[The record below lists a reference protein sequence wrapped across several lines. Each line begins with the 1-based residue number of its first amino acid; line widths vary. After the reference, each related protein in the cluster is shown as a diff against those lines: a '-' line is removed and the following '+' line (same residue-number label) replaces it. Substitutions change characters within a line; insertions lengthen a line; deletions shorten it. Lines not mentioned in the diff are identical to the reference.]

1 MINFGGIVNLGELTQ
16 LDWRTPWWLA
26 LALQPWLMWGLL
38 RLRRGKIFHYAD
50 AHLLP
55 WVLRGSFST
64 ATDRWRNLANV
75 LAWLLLACAA
85 AGPRLPLLT
94 TSDQRTSI
102 ARHEINL
109 MIVLDVSPS
118 MLADDVSPQRL
129 QRARLKLL
137 DLLPRLRGEHIG
149 LIVYS
154 ASAGLLMPLSRD
166 QAVLPYYLAL
176 AEPGLFETTG
186 SNLSAALVL
195 ARQTLLTPH
204 PGQVS
209 GQPGAV
215 LLLTDGDVSAMS
227 AAMKSAANTAAEQ
240 LAQAGLPLYV
250 LGVGTKPGATIPS
263 SAGGVMEHEG
273 SAITSRL
280 DAAYLSTL
288 AGLGGGK
295 YANIEDGSSDWDSL
309 YQHGIATVPA
319 GQRADHA
326 TQAWQQLFGWF
337 LLPAWLLLLFVYFP
351 LYRFKL
357 RPETAGWL
365 LVGVLVYAT
374 GLTPSHAVDNPA
386 QDAYMAYRNGHYVEA
401 QARYD
406 ALHGY
411 AASMGSG
418 ATAYRRQHYMD
429 AINHF
434 TTAML
439 VASTPTQRADALY
452 NLGNSYFATGN
463 FRTAADAYLA
473 VLKLRP
479 RDANAAANLALNAG
493 RWAAVKQRN
502 AINAGILGRRG
513 NQVGGELN
521 QEINNRPVTMK
532 AEKEQT
538 GPEIDL
544 SGQKTPT
551 DEARLQGQISN
562 PAANLMQS
570 ELAYRA
576 ALKKRELITDRPA
589 QLQKQ
594 LLKLDTPRNS
604 TDSGELLPW

>member
-1 MINFGGIVNLGELTQ
+1 MINLGELTQ
-16 LDWRTPWWLA
+16 LDWRNPWWLA

-38 RLRRGKIFHYAD
+38 RLRQGKVFHYAD

-64 ATDRWRNLANV
+64 ATDRWRNLANM

-94 TSDQRTSI
+94 TPDQRASV

-109 MIVLDVSPS
+109 MIVLDLSPS
-118 MLADDVSPQRL
+118 MLAEDIAPQRL

-166 QAVLPYYLAL
+166 QAVLPYYLTL

-186 SNLSAALVL
+186 GNLSAALAL
-195 ARQTLLTPH
+195 ARQTLFDPH
-204 PGQVS
+204 PGHTRRPDQTS
-209 GQPGAV
+209 AQPGAV

-227 AAMKSAANTAAEQ
+227 APMKSAANKAAEQ

-250 LGVGTKPGATIPS
+250 LGVGTTTGATIPS

-280 DAAYLSTL
+280 DATYLSAL
-288 AGLGGGK
+288 AGLGGGR
-295 YANIEDGSSDWDSL
+295 YASIEDGSDDWDAL
-309 YQHGIATVPA
+309 YQHGIATLPA
-319 GQRADHA
+319 AQQADHA

-351 LYRFKL
+351 LYRFTTK
-357 RPETAGWL
+357 PETAGWL
-365 LVGVLVYAT
+365 LIGVLVYAT
-374 GLTPSHAVDNPA
+374 GPTPSHAADNPA
-386 QDAYMAYRNGHYVEA
+386 VDAYMSYRHGHYVEA

-418 ATAYRRQHYMD
+418 AAAYRQQHYTD
-429 AINHF
+429 AINQF

-439 VASTPTQRADALY
+439 VASTPALRADALY
-452 NLGNSYFATGN
+452 NLGNSYFAAGN
-463 FRTAADAYLA
+463 FKTAADAYLA

-493 RWAAVKQRN
+493 RLAAAKQRN
-502 AINAGILGRRG
+502 AVNAGILGRRG
-513 NQVGGELN
+513 NQVGGEMN

-532 AEKEQT
+532 AEKEQS

-544 SGQKTPT
+544 SEPKTQT
-551 DEARLQGQISN
+551 DQARLLGQISN
-562 PAANLMQS
+562 PTANLMQS
-570 ELAYRA
+570 DLAYRA

-594 LLKLDTPRNS
+594 LLKLDTPRNA
-604 TDSGELLPW
+604 TNNGELLPW